1 MTGLEHQIDFIT
13 MLLKVLAALIG
24 VIGSGFCWWASN
36 ISKDVKE
43 LRIQKLDCNAQYANK
58 ADNADSHHRI
68 WNKLDAHD
76 KDISS
81 MQADIK
87 ALGGRR

>member
-13 MLLKVLAALIG
+13 LLLQVLAALFG
-24 VIGSGFCWWASN
+24 VIFAGAAWWASGL
-36 ISKDVKE
+36 SKDVKT
-43 LRIQKLDCNAQYANK
+43 LMIQKLDCNAQYANK
-58 ADNADSHHRI
+58 ADNAESHHRI
-68 WNKLDAHD
+68 WGKLDAHD